1 MAQTVYIYCTYSTMK
16 KMLNF
21 SLFGMFRQIVSVYP
35 NPQRLQSSIAFF
47 LFFLKNS
54 SSQKGLLPRSK
65 RFMLDKKTQQNNA
78 YSTHRFIITM
88 IFFMFTVLCH
98 TQNMICQKED
108 EVIYFLYKTV
118 FSSCYMCNVVV
129 GKKNKIKICAHFY
142 LYINTIFFFCQ
153 SSKQIS
159 SNNRFMYRP
168 FNACGDLKR
177 HTIYQMPIK

>member
-1 MAQTVYIYCTYSTMK
+1 MAQTIYIYCTYSTVK

-35 NPQRLQSSIAFF
+35 NPQRLQSSI
-47 LFFLKNS
+47 
-54 SSQKGLLPRSK
+54 
-65 RFMLDKKTQQNNA
+65 A

-129 GKKNKIKICAHFY
+129 GKKIK
-142 LYINTIFFFCQ
+142 
-153 SSKQIS
+153 
-159 SNNRFMYRP
+159 
-168 FNACGDLKR
+168 
-177 HTIYQMPIK
+177 